1 MILGVLVGVAV
12 FSGAFAGLEALAAW
26 LTAKGILGASA
37 SAMMS
42 GAPSVDWDAV
52 LKRLLD
58 WSVLPP
64 AAFGLLTGLYVR
76 MKVPRGGGGG
86 GGKK

>member
-1 MILGVLVGVAV
+1 MILCVLVGVAV
-12 FSGAFAGLEALAAW
+12 FSGAFAGLEALVAW
-26 LTAKGILGASA
+26 LTAKGILGTSVAALTSC
-37 SAMMS
+37 S
-42 GAPSVDWDAV
+42 PSVDWDAV

-58 WSVLPP
+58 WSVLNP

-86 GGKK
+86 KK